1 MEKDDMT
8 TFLFR
13 LPTSLKEKLS
23 KKAKQE
29 NKSVNA
35 TLQTIVNESL
45 SLKGNSSEP
54 LEQRLFLGKLVKP
67 EQFDEIDGLV
77 KVEGIYY
84 RYLIESNQPFELNLN
99 YIIIE
104 VLGNILTLRPLKQ
117 EGEK

>member
-29 NKSVNA
+29 
-35 TLQTIVNESL
+35 TL

-67 EQFDEIDGLV
+67 KQFDEIDGLV

-84 RYLIESNQPFELNLN
+84 RYLIESNQPFEPNLN

-104 VLGNILTLRPLKQ
+104 VMGNILTLRPLKQ